1 MKPFRLDKV
10 LEYRKHLRLEAR
22 NALAA
27 AIGDE
32 QTLLEHQARVNR
44 QKGHQL
50 AELATFTQS
59 EVVNV
64 EAAARRRYFTGQL
77 DIQLMLVSEQL
88 VQARQVVEQ
97 KRMVVVKADQ
107 EVKALERLRE
117 NHFEEE
123 TSQELKRT
131 EIELSEQWQSAN
143 WSW

>member
-22 NALAA
+22 NALAS
-27 AIGDE
+27 AISDE

-44 QKGHQL
+44 QKSHQL

-77 DIQLMLVSEQL
+77 DIQLMLVAEQL
-88 VQARQVVEQ
+88 VQAQQVVEQ

-123 TSQELKRT
+123 TSHELKRT

>member
-10 LEYRKHLRLEAR
+10 LEYRKYLRQEAR
-22 NALAA
+22 NALAS

-32 QTLLEHQARVNR
+32 QTLLDHQARVNR
-44 QKGHQL
+44 QKGQQL
-50 AELATFTQS
+50 AELAGFAKS

-77 DIQLMLVSEQL
+77 DIQLMLVAEQL
-88 VQARQVVEQ
+88 VQAQQVVEQ
-97 KRMVVVKADQ
+97 RRMVVVKADQ

-117 NHFEEE
+117 KHVEEE
-123 TSQELKRT
+123 TSHELKRT

>member
-10 LEYRKHLRLEAR
+10 LEYRKHLRMEAR
-22 NALAA
+22 NALAS
-27 AIGDE
+27 AISDE

-44 QKGHQL
+44 QKGQQL
-50 AELATFTQS
+50 AELAAFTQS
-59 EVVNV
+59 EVLNV

-77 DIQLMLVSEQL
+77 DIQLMLVAEQL
-88 VQARQVVEQ
+88 VQAQQVVEQ
-97 KRMVVVKADQ
+97 RRMVVVKADQ

-117 NHFEEE
+117 KHVEEE
-123 TSQELKRT
+123 TSHELKRT

>member
-22 NALAA
+22 NALAV

-32 QTLLEHQARVNR
+32 QTLLEHQTRINR
-44 QKGHQL
+44 QKSQQL
-50 AELATFTQS
+50 SELATFTQS

-77 DIQLMLVSEQL
+77 EVQLMVVAEQL
-88 VQARQVVEQ
+88 VQAGQVVEQ
-97 KRMVVVKADQ
+97 VRMVLVKADQ

-117 NHFEEE
+117 KHFDEE
-123 TSQELKRT
+123 TSHEQKRT

-143 WSW
+143 WNW

>member
-32 QTLLEHQARVNR
+32 QTLLEQQARVNR
-44 QKGHQL
+44 QKSHQL

-77 DIQLMLVSEQL
+77 DIQLMIVAEQL

-107 EVKALERLRE
+107 EVKALENLRE
-117 NHFEEE
+117 SHFEEE

-143 WSW
+143 WNW

>member
-22 NALAA
+22 NALAS

-44 QKGHQL
+44 QKGQQL
-50 AELATFTQS
+50 AELAEFSQS

-77 DIQLMLVSEQL
+77 DIQLMLVEEQL

-97 KRMVVVKADQ
+97 KRMVLVKADQ

-117 NHFEEE
+117 KHFEEE
-123 TSQELKRT
+123 TAQEQKRV

-143 WSW
+143 WNW